1 MPQLN
6 WYLKDNNNHYY
17 ELNRIDLSHTNYDE
31 FKGVYII
38 LYFSYWYI
46 TASNT
51 LTIVYV
57 GQGNI
62 RERIAAHRLDSRIQN
77 YSNYTLYVT
86 WAQVYLE
93 PDRLGIE
100 KYLHDKF
107 NPLEGEP
114 PPGVNPIRANTPWD

>member
-17 ELNRIDLSHTNYDE
+17 ELNRVDLSHTDYDE

-38 LYFSYWYI
+38 WYI

-51 LTIVYV
+51 STMVYV

-77 YSNYTLYVT
+77 YSNYTLFVT